1 MNSRLQ
7 AVRAFGQGIWLDNLS
22 RELWQSGALKQWI
35 EQDGIAGVTSN
46 PAIFHKAIAN
56 DAL

>member
-35 EQDGIAGVTSN
+35 EQDGIVLLLRIYRFG
-46 PAIFHKAIAN
+46 IDEFCQI
-56 DAL
+56 